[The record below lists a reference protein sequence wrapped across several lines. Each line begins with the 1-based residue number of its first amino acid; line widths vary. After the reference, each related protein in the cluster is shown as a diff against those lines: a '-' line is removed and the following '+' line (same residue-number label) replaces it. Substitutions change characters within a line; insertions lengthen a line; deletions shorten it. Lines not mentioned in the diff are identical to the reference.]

1 MNTQQR
7 IYAAVITALF
17 FLSSCSS
24 VIVFSPKHI
33 CIHGNSNQGTE
44 IKGADLEGQL
54 DQKADGQIAL
64 PLVP

>member
-7 IYAAVITALF
+7 IFAAIITALF

-24 VIVFSPKHI
+24 VIVYSPKHI
-33 CIHGNSNQGTE
+33 RIHGNSNQDIENT
-44 IKGADLEGQL
+44 GADLEGSL
-54 DQKADGQIAL
+54 DQKADGQLEL